1 MSSFI
6 KFFLLHPCAL
16 DQHEDF
22 LFVWGVFFYLFVN
35 FSSPMHTLFAVIDT
49 QRDLISIL
57 CLVGVSVG

>member
-16 DQHEDF
+16 DQHDDF

-35 FSSPMHTLFAVIDT
+35 FSSPMHTLFVVIDT

>member
-1 MSSFI
+1 MMN
-6 KFFLLHPCAL
+6 
-16 DQHEDF
+16 F

-35 FSSPMHTLFAVIDT
+35 FSSPMQTLFAVIDT